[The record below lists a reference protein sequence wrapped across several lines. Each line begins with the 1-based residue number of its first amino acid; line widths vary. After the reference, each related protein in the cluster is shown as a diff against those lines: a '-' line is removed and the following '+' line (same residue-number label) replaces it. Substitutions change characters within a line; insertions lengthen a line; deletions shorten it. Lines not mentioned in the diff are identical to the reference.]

1 MEVIYLESVARQA
14 RKGAG
19 EAGEVG
25 KRVRMELQVESQLQP
40 NAWGA
45 LECKLGL

>member
-1 MEVIYLESVARQA
+1 MEAIYLESVARQA
-14 RKGAG
+14 GKG
-19 EAGEVG
+19 AGEVG